1 MTCPNN
7 VCGTGIVPGPKPG
20 DPDNNIALTANVA
33 YGGID
38 VKWTYPT
45 SNAHAVAHT
54 LLYRGTTNNRDAAIQ
69 IAVVA
74 GNLFYDKIAEV
85 GTYFYWIQVVSVNG
99 TVGDFIGPAS
109 ATTRARSQDI
119 VEDITGQIDRGVL
132 GTALRQDI
140 ARIAL
145 NYDELTDEIR
155 NRISEAAALSGAF
168 ADLEAGL
175 VEAVSLVHTEIT
187 TRQDGDNA
195 FAQQMTIIAA
205 ANAANASAIIDE
217 STARVNSDEA
227 SSRRYQAVLAATEG
241 NAAAIVDERIARTTA
256 DSSVAQRISTTQST
270 LGNQIAS
277 VQVGA
282 QTQIDATN
290 GRVNQIG
297 ALWTAK
303 VSVNGLVGGFGVY
316 NNGEFVEAGFD
327 VDRFWIGRTQ
337 ANKRKPFIIENGIT
351 YIDSAVIRDGSI
363 DNAKIGNAAIRTAN
377 IGVAEIDTLRIAGNA
392 VSIALWGSGFKSAQV
407 SFTVPPGEVWE
418 SVTTVN
424 YSGNASYGDGNS
436 YVPTKGVYSLSGLGG
451 LTVPFSFYSNYQVNT
466 ESGGGYPIFIQV
478 PVTRSVTRSHGP
490 GFHTIDAS
498 YYLTWNRPGV
508 GTESLVTIN
517 TLVKKR

>member
-109 ATTRARSQDI
+109 ATTRDRGQDT
-119 VEDITGQIDRGVL
+119 VEDITGQIDNGVL
-132 GTALRQDI
+132 GIALRQDI

-155 NRISEAAALSGAF
+155 NRIAGDAALSGAF

-195 FAQQMTIIAA
+195 LAQQMTIIAA

-217 STARVNSDEA
+217 SAARVSSDEA
-227 SSRRYQAVLAATEG
+227 LSRRYQAVLAATEE

-256 DSSVAQRISTTQST
+256 DSSLAQQISITQST

-290 GRVNQIG
+290 GRVTNIG
-297 ALWTAK
+297 ALWTAR

-327 VDRFWIGRTQ
+327 VDRFWIGRTN
-337 ANKRKPFIIENGIT
+337 ADKRKPFIIENGTT
-351 YIDSAVIRDGSI
+351 YIDSAVIREAS
-363 DNAKIGNAAIRTAN
+363 
-377 IGVAEIDTLRIAGNA
+377 IDTLRLAGGSVTAMRYSSGGSGGVAAGGTASAAAINMTMPSGSSGVVLVGYVSLGGYGSDCSAWIAILKDGNHIAFVDVFVPGTTWFSYSISGIDQNPAGNHTYQLA
-392 VSIALWGSGFKSAQV
+392 VVSPTSGAGANTPFGYKAAALTA
-407 SFTVPPGEVWE
+407 T
-418 SVTTVN
+418 
-424 YSGNASYGDGNS
+424 
-436 YVPTKGVYSLSGLGG
+436 GG
-451 LTVPFSFYSNYQVNT
+451 
-466 ESGGGYPIFIQV
+466 
-478 PVTRSVTRSHGP
+478 
-490 GFHTIDAS
+490 
-498 YYLTWNRPGV
+498 
-508 GTESLVTIN
+508 
-517 TLVKKR
+517 KR

>member
-1 MTCPNN
+1 MTCPDN
-7 VCGTGIVPGPKPG
+7 VCGTGIAPGPKPG
-20 DPDNNIALTANVA
+20 DPDNNLALTANVA

-38 VKWTYPT
+38 VKWTYPA

-74 GNLFYDKIAEV
+74 GNLFYDKIAEI

-99 TVGDFIGPAS
+99 TVGDSVGPAS
-109 ATTRARSQDI
+109 ATTRARSSDT
-119 VEDITGQIDRGVL
+119 VEDITGQIDTGVL

-155 NRISEAAALSGAF
+155 NRIAGDAALSGAF

-195 FAQQMTIIAA
+195 LAQQMTIIAA

-217 STARVNSDEA
+217 STARVTGDEA
-227 SSRRYQAVLAATEG
+227 LSRRYQAVLAATDR
-241 NAAAIVDERIARTTA
+241 NAAAIIDERHARTTA
-256 DSSVAQRISTTQST
+256 DSSLAQQISTTQSV

-290 GRVNQIG
+290 GRVTQIG

-303 VSVNGLVGGFGVY
+303 VSVNGLIGGFGVY
-316 NNGEFVEAGFD
+316 NNGQFVEAGFD
-327 VDRFWIGRTQ
+327 VDRFWIGRTN
-337 ANKRKPFIIENGIT
+337 ADKRKPFIIENGTT
-351 YIDSAVIRDGSI
+351 YIDEAVIRKAS
-363 DNAKIGNAAIRTAN
+363 
-377 IGVAEIDTLRIAGNA
+377 IDTLKIAGGA
-392 VSIALWGSGFKSAQV
+392 VTTMKYTPGGATGIAAGSEKILCDVWLDMGSVTPGSSAVVISGDVSFSPSGNDCSLHIRVHKIRADHSTGAPIGFNWGSFRNGWFSPL
-407 SFTVPPGEVWE
+407 SLTCCDENP
-418 SVTTVN
+418 VN
-424 YSGNASYGDGNS
+424 GGNGYRLIVANPNS
-436 YVPTKGVYSLSGLGG
+436 
-451 LTVPFSFYSNYQVNT
+451 
-466 ESGGGYPIFIQV
+466 
-478 PVTRSVTRSHGP
+478 GP
-490 GFHTIDAS
+490 GSNVSGTIHLSNITA
-498 YYLTWNRPGV
+498 TG
-508 GTESLVTIN
+508 G
-517 TLVKKR
+517 KR

>member
-38 VKWTYPT
+38 VKWTYPI

-74 GNLFYDKIAEV
+74 GNLFYDKIAEI

-109 ATTRARSQDI
+109 ATTRARSQDT
-119 VEDITGQIDRGVL
+119 VEDITGQIDTGVL
-132 GTALRQDI
+132 GTALQEDI

-145 NYDELTDEIR
+145 NYAELTGEIR
-155 NRISEAAALSGAF
+155 NRIAGDAALSGAF

-195 FAQQMTIIAA
+195 LAQQMTIIAA

-217 STARVNSDEA
+217 STARVTSDEA
-227 SSRRYQAVLAATEG
+227 LSRRYQAVLAATEE
-241 NAAAIVDERIARTTA
+241 NAAAITDERIARTNA
-256 DSSVAQRISTTQST
+256 DSSLAQQISTAQST

-303 VSVNGLVGGFGVY
+303 VSVNGLVGGFGIY

-351 YIDSAVIRDGSI
+351 YIDVAVIRDGSLGS
-363 DNAKIGNAAIRTAN
+363 AKIGQAAIGTLNVAN
-377 IGVAEIDTLRIAGNA
+377 GAVTSMGYGSGGAGTLNGGQSVPVAGVFLEMPSGSSGVVLTGYGSLNGASGDCSGALILLKNGNPLAYIDVFVPGGTWFTYNIAAFDSNPAGNNLYQLA
-392 VSIALWGSGFKSAQV
+392 F
-407 SFTVPPGEVWE
+407 
-418 SVTTVN
+418 
-424 YSGNASYGDGNS
+424 AS
-436 YVPTKGVYSLSGLGG
+436 PTG
-451 LTVPFSFYSNYQVNT
+451 
-466 ESGGGYPIFIQV
+466 
-478 PVTRSVTRSHGP
+478 GP
-490 GFHTIDAS
+490 GS
-498 YYLTWNRPGV
+498 NRP
-508 GTESLVTIN
+508 IN
-517 TLVKKR
+517 HKGAAITATGGKR

>member
-1 MTCPNN
+1 MTCPDN
-7 VCGTGIVPGPKPG
+7 VCGTGSWSGPKPG
-20 DPDNNIALTANVA
+20 DPDNNIALTATVA

-54 LLYRGTTNNRDAAIQ
+54 LLYRGTTNNRNAAIQ

-109 ATTRARSQDI
+109 ATTRARGQDT

-132 GTALRQDI
+132 GTSLREDI

-145 NYDELTDEIR
+145 NYAELTDEIR
-155 NRISEAAALSGAF
+155 NRIAGDAALSGAF

-195 FAQQMTIIAA
+195 LAQQMTIIAA

-217 STARVNSDEA
+217 STARVTSDEA
-227 SSRRYQAVLAATEG
+227 LSRRYQAVLAATEE
-241 NAAAIVDERIARTTA
+241 NAAAITDERIARTNA
-256 DSSVAQRISTTQST
+256 DSSLAQQISTTQST

-351 YIDSAVIRDGSI
+351 YIDEAVIR
-363 DNAKIGNAAIRTAN
+363 NAS
-377 IGVAEIDTLRIAGNA
+377 IDTLRIRNNA
-392 VSIALWGSGFKSAQV
+392 VTIPASGIGGDGVLPSCTIYMPEAGVVYVTATLWMFENSASNGGAVTSAFSMQIDA
-407 SFTVPPGEVWE
+407 STGEKGGYCLTHTARARHTT
-418 SVTTVN
+418 VTTAYRFSVPAGYTSFN
-424 YSGNASYGDGNS
+424 VVVITISDGLGGS
-436 YVPTKGVYSLSGLGG
+436 YVPKGGS
-451 LTVPFSFYSNYQVNT
+451 
-466 ESGGGYPIFIQV
+466 IM
-478 PVTRSVTRSHGP
+478 
-490 GFHTIDAS
+490 A
-498 YYLTWNRPGV
+498 V
-508 GTESLVTIN
+508 GTL
-517 TLVKKR
+517 R

>member
-45 SNAHAVAHT
+45 SNSHAVAHT

-74 GNLFYDKIAEV
+74 GNQFYDKIAEI

-109 ATTRARSQDI
+109 ATTRDRGQDT

-155 NRISEAAALSGAF
+155 NRIAGDAALSGAF

-195 FAQQMTIIAA
+195 LAQQMTIIAA

-217 STARVNSDEA
+217 NTARVTADEA
-227 SSRRYQAVLAATEG
+227 LTRSYQAVLAATEK
-241 NAAAIVDERIARTTA
+241 NAAAIVDERLARTTA
-256 DSSVAQRISTTQST
+256 DSSLAQQISTTQST

-290 GRVNQIG
+290 RRVNQIG
-297 ALWTAK
+297 ALWTAR

-337 ANKRKPFIIENGIT
+337 ANKRKPFIIENGTT
-351 YIDSAVIRDGSI
+351 YIDSAVIREAS
-363 DNAKIGNAAIRTAN
+363 
-377 IGVAEIDTLRIAGNA
+377 IDTLKIAGDA
-392 VSIALWGSGFKSAQV
+392 VTVPGGTYGRFSSTLTMATNVETKFMLIATYTQGDGRQRQPWYLTANGIALQTETPEGGTLGAMSRFVVLPAGTHTFSIYTSFLNGDSAC
-407 SFTVPPGEVWE
+407 
-418 SVTTVN
+418 
-424 YSGNASYGDGNS
+424 
-436 YVPTKGVYSLSGLGG
+436 G
-451 LTVPFSFYSNYQVNT
+451 LTV
-466 ESGGGYPIFIQV
+466 
-478 PVTRSVTRSHGP
+478 
-490 GFHTIDAS
+490 
-498 YYLTWNRPGV
+498 LGV
-508 GTESLVTIN
+508 
-517 TLVKKR
+517 KR

>member
-38 VKWTYPT
+38 VKWTYPI

-74 GNLFYDKIAEV
+74 GNLFYDKIAEI

-109 ATTRARSQDI
+109 ATTRARSQDT
-119 VEDITGQIDRGVL
+119 VEDITGQIDKGVL
-132 GTALRQDI
+132 GTALREDI

-145 NYDELTDEIR
+145 NYAELTDEIR
-155 NRISEAAALSGAF
+155 NRIAGDAALSGAF

-175 VEAVSLVHTEIT
+175 VEAVSLVHTEII

-195 FAQQMTIIAA
+195 LAQQMTIIAA

-217 STARVNSDEA
+217 STARVTSDEA
-227 SSRRYQAVLAATEG
+227 LSRRYQAVLAATEE

-256 DSSVAQRISTTQST
+256 DSSLAQQISTTQST

-290 GRVNQIG
+290 GRVTQIG

-303 VSVNGLVGGFGVY
+303 VSVNGLVGGFGIY

-337 ANKRKPFIIENGIT
+337 ANKRKPFIIENGTT
-351 YIDSAVIRDGSI
+351 YIDSAVIREASI
-363 DNAKIGNAAIRTAN
+363 G
-377 IGVAEIDTLRIAGNA
+377 TLKIAGNA
-392 VSIALWGSGFKSAQV
+392 V
-407 SFTVPPGEVWE
+407 TVPASGASNVGGSPSCSLYMPEAGAVF
-418 SVTTVN
+418 VTTTMCFYEQSV
-424 YSGNASYGDGNS
+424 SDGGALLAALSLQINASTGENKAFVWHHGAHARYTTVTTSARFN
-436 YVPTKGVYSLSGLGG
+436 VPAGWVTFTASWANVA
-451 LTVPFSFYSNYQVNT
+451 SNGTMSNFMPQA
-466 ESGGGYPIFIQV
+466 G
-478 PVTRSVTRSHGP
+478 
-490 GFHTIDAS
+490 TIYAI
-498 YYLTWNRPGV
+498 
-508 GTESLVTIN
+508 GTL
-517 TLVKKR
+517 R

>member
-7 VCGTGIVPGPKPG
+7 VCGTGIFPGPKPG
-20 DPDNNIALTANVA
+20 DPDNNIALTANVV

-54 LLYRGTTNNRDAAIQ
+54 LLYRGVTNNRDAAIQ

-74 GNLFYDKIAEV
+74 GSLFYDKIAEV
-85 GTYFYWIQVVSVNG
+85 GTYFYWIQIVSVNG

-109 ATTRARSQDI
+109 ATTRDRSQDT

-155 NRISEAAALSGAF
+155 NRIAGDAALSGAF

-195 FAQQMTIIAA
+195 LAQQMTIIAA

-217 STARVNSDEA
+217 STARVRSDEA
-227 SSRRYQAVLAATEG
+227 LSQRYQAVLAATEK
-241 NAAAIVDERIARTTA
+241 NAAAIVDERTARTTA
-256 DSSVAQRISTTQST
+256 DSSLAQQISTTQST

-297 ALWTAK
+297 ALWTAR

-337 ANKRKPFIIENGIT
+337 ANKRKPFIIENGTT
-351 YIDSAVIRDGSI
+351 YIDSAVIREASI
-363 DNAKIGNAAIRTAN
+363 G
-377 IGVAEIDTLRIAGNA
+377 TLKIAGNA
-392 VSIALWGSGFKSAQV
+392 V
-407 SFTVPPGEVWE
+407 TVPASGTSGVGGSPSCSLYMPEAGVVF
-418 SVTTVN
+418 VTTTIWFYEQSVSDGGALLAALSLQIDCSTGEKKGFVWHHGAHARHTTVTTSARFN
-424 YSGNASYGDGNS
+424 VPAGWTTFSAYWENVPGGN
-436 YVPTKGVYSLSGLGG
+436 GVSNFQPQGG
-451 LTVPFSFYSNYQVNT
+451 
-466 ESGGGYPIFIQV
+466 
-478 PVTRSVTRSHGP
+478 
-490 GFHTIDAS
+490 TIYAI
-498 YYLTWNRPGV
+498 
-508 GTESLVTIN
+508 GTL
-517 TLVKKR
+517 R